1 MSTLKLT
8 TSGGGGG
15 TVSLTA
21 TASTTG
27 NAQVSLTLP
36 QNDGDASQYLQT
48 DGSGAL
54 SWATVSTDP
63 TTTSGTNN
71 FTVADGN
78 LVIGTAGHGI
88 DFSAT
93 ADATDTSE
101 LLDDYEEGTWT
112 PAFKGTSS
120 DPSVTYGNQA
130 GHYEKIGRFV
140 HCYWIMNVTNA
151 NWASDGT
158 GYLCIG
164 GFPYTPEGMI
174 LYYMI
179 DTYGWTVASGNVP
192 QGGYTDSGSTSAGA
206 MNSRNT
212 AGNSLMSWAQRTGNV
227 HIYTTCTY
235 KTAT

>member
-1 MSTLKLT
+1 MSQLKVNAIRHTGASSDAITLASDGK
-8 TSGGGGG
+8 
-15 TVSLTA
+15 A
-21 TASTTG
+21 TYA
-27 NAQVSLTLP
+27 A
-36 QNDGDASQYLQT
+36 
-48 DGSGAL
+48 
-54 SWATVSTDP
+54 
-63 TTTSGTNN
+63 TSGTSN
-71 FTVADGN
+71 FTISDGD

-101 LLDDYEEGTWT
+101 LLDEYEEGTWT
-112 PAFKGTSS
+112 PAFKGTSG

-151 NWASDGT
+151 NWASDGS

-164 GFPYTPEGMI
+164 GFPFTPEGMI
-174 LYYMI
+174 LFNFLN
-179 DTYGWTVASGNVP
+179 TAGWTVASGNVVW
-192 QGGYTDSGSTSAGA
+192 GGYTDAGSTSAGA
-206 MNSRNT
+206 LESRNT
-212 AGNSLMSWAQRTGNV
+212 AGGVVMNWAQRTGNV

>member
-21 TASTTG
+21 PASTTS

-54 SWATVSTDP
+54 SWATVSVGGA
-63 TTTSGTNN
+63 SNIAFNN
-71 FTVADGN
+71 GY
-78 LVIGTAGHGI
+78 GI

-151 NWASDGT
+151 NWASDGS

-174 LYYMI
+174 LYYLI
-179 DTYGWTVASGNVP
+179 DTAGWTVASGNVP

>member
-1 MSTLKLT
+1 MSTLNT
-8 TSGGGGG
+8 TNIKH
-15 TVSLTA
+15 
-21 TASTTG
+21 ASSSS
-27 NAQVSLTLP
+27 NSIVLAA
-36 QNDGDASQYLQT
+36 DGKVTYA
-48 DGSGAL
+48 A
-54 SWATVSTDP
+54 
-63 TTTSGTNN
+63 TSGTTN
-71 FTVADGN
+71 FTISDGN

-101 LLDDYEEGTWT
+101 LLDEYEEGTWT
-112 PAFKGTSS
+112 PAFKGTSG

-151 NWASDGT
+151 NWASDGS

-164 GFPYTPEGMI
+164 GFPFTPEGMI

-179 DTYGWTVASGNVP
+179 DTAGWTVASGNVP
-192 QGGYTDSGSTSAGA
+192 QGGYTDAGSTSAGA

-212 AGNSLMSWAQRTGNV
+212 TGNSLMSWAQRTGNV